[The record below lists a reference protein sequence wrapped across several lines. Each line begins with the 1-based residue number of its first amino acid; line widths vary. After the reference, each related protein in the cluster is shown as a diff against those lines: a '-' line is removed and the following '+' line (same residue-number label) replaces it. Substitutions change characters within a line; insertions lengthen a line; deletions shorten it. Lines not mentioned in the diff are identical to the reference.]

1 MGVVKRPNSMCLR
14 SVVGLEDQLCTEL
27 GIDGDSLRQM
37 KCVGGLD
44 LNPQLPILP
53 RISLIFTVQVL

>member
-1 MGVVKRPNSMCLR
+1 MVVVKRPNSMYLR
-14 SVVGLEDQLCTEL
+14 SVLRLEDQLSAEL
-27 GIDGDSLRQM
+27 GIEGESLRQM